1 VKRALGWASS
11 APGHRFNCEA
21 STFNWHPEVMK
32 LTRSLGISALAFS
45 ALAQSQVKQSEA
57 DMLTVMS
64 TARIIQ
70 VLPEINQ
77 LNELVHNRSDASKI
91 ALLRQEIIEKVL
103 AASLEVDAT
112 IAQIDNEIAQ
122 SNEVCGY
129 LSDRRDKAVNRANLL
144 SIVSGGALGATSAGL
159 QLPSRENGA
168 SSIVGIAGGVLSS
181 SLAISGIRAQKG
193 GTRLFDFS
201 SNMLAE
207 LFDRS
212 ALGDSR
218 YDPIVWSFLND
229 VAPTDQDRLTRKER
243 LIQTWITLKR
253 TDPPSTSAGKNKIDK
268 VTSQPSDK
276 LRLTIDDLEDRS
288 AMLEDVRA
296 KISFLKRDLAALLLS
311 LPLTTKPIE

>member
-1 VKRALGWASS
+1 
-11 APGHRFNCEA
+11 
-21 STFNWHPEVMK
+21 MK
-32 LTRSLGISALAFS
+32 LTRSLVITALVFS
-45 ALAQSQVKQSEA
+45 AFAQSQVRNKDAEPS
-57 DMLTVMS
+57 TVMR

-77 LNELVHNRSDASKI
+77 LNDLVHDQSDPSKI
-91 ALLRQEIIEKVL
+91 TSLRQVIIEKVL

-122 SNEVCGY
+122 SNEVRGY
-129 LSDRRDKAVNRANLL
+129 LSDKRDKTVNRSNLL
-144 SIVSGGALGATSAGL
+144 SIVSGGALGATSSGL
-159 QLPSRENGA
+159 QLPGENKA

-181 SLAISGIRAQKG
+181 SLAISGIRSQKG

-212 ALGDSR
+212 TLGDSR
-218 YDPIVWSFLND
+218 YDPIVWSFLTD
-229 VAPTDQDRLTRKER
+229 VALTDKDGLTRKER

-253 TDPPSTSAGKNKIDK
+253 TDPPSTSAGKDKIDR

-276 LRLTIDDLEDRS
+276 LPLTIDDLEDRS

-311 LPLTTKPIE
+311 LPNR